1 MTKLSSAIPL
11 LPILLLSPNSVSHSH
26 SHSGSAVLANGFT
39 STPLRSSRL
48 ASSSTLLSFHKQ
60 THAHAFLPRGGSQ
73 DVTTTSTTSLSS
85 STSATVESDI
95 GPALEVIT
103 QQNWD
108 LLSARGKAALSRLIL
123 YDITSG
129 HHGQKHVYGDWPE
142 AGEMDEEKKMLAEQ
156 IADLDGSYPGGLPA
170 YLSKAK
176 TLLQE
181 SADGTNPFAE
191 FEASVPEGESLSYEN
206 PNADAHTGM
215 TFSQAEQAGLTG
227 IGDTVFVLV
236 AGGLGE
242 RLGYSGIKLSL
253 ETNLC
258 TNKSY
263 LEVYAKYIQAMQR
276 MAHLKTGKDHIRI
289 PLVIMTSD
297 DTDPLTRKL
306 LEDNKNFGFDEGQV
320 LIVKQDKVAALS
332 NGNAGLSMKSKW
344 EVETKPHGHGD
355 VHHLLYREGLVDK
368 WYTEGRKHVIF
379 LQDTNALVINSVLP
393 TLGVSIEKEF
403 HMNSICIP
411 RLAGE
416 AAGAIARL
424 EHKTDPEKSLVI
436 NVEYNQLD
444 PLLSSQGD
452 CKGDVPDPAT
462 GYSPY
467 PGNANNIVIEMGAYA
482 KTLNGEDKGVVIE
495 FVNPKYKDDTR
506 TEFKKPTRLECMM
519 QDIPKLFQKEMGS
532 EANIG
537 FTQFDRWFTFS
548 PAKNSLDAG
557 VEDVQKGGTAPGTMS
572 SAESDKY
579 IQNQRKLK
587 FAGVD
592 VDVTEEADL
601 VPIAGIPVTPGPRII
616 LCPGFAITQQ
626 EVMQKIEGG
635 KITKRSSLVLEGED
649 LKVKNLD
656 LDGALVIRTGHDCD
670 VTVDGLVVRNKGYDA
685 EEIPEGADVPEEVA
699 IRGYTMSKH
708 EVMEIIINEPG
719 KYHIGED
726 GEVKKVE

>member
-1 MTKLSSAIPL
+1 MK
-11 LPILLLSPNSVSHSH
+11 
-26 SHSGSAVLANGFT
+26 
-39 STPLRSSRL
+39 
-48 ASSSTLLSFHKQ
+48 
-60 THAHAFLPRGGSQ
+60 
-73 DVTTTSTTSLSS
+73 
-85 STSATVESDI
+85 
-95 GPALEVIT
+95 
-103 QQNWD
+103 
-108 LLSARGKAALSRLIL
+108 
-123 YDITSG
+123 
-129 HHGQKHVYGDWPE
+129 
-142 AGEMDEEKKMLAEQ
+142 

-176 TLLQE
+176 TLLKE
-181 SADGTNPFAE
+181 SADGTNPFEE
-191 FEASVPEGESLSYEN
+191 FEASVPEGESLSFEE
-206 PNADAHTGM
+206 PNANPHTGM
-215 TFSQAEQAGLTG
+215 TFTEAEQAGLTG

-258 TNKSY
+258 TNKCY

-289 PLVIMTSD
+289 PLVIMTSG
-297 DTDPLTRKL
+297 DTDPLTRQL
-306 LEDNKNFGFDEGQV
+306 LKDNNNFGFDEGQV
-320 LIVKQDKVAALS
+320 MIVKQDKVCALKD
-332 NGNAGLSMKSKW
+332 GNAGLSMKSKW
-344 EVETKPHGHGD
+344 EIETKPHGHGD

-368 WYTEGRKHVIF
+368 WYNEGKKHVIF

-393 TLGVSIEKEF
+393 TLGVSIAKSF

-424 EHKTDPEKSLVI
+424 EHKTDPEKVRTDTTNCILLWLSLYSYSCFRCLQSLVI

-452 CKGDVPDPAT
+452 CKGDVADPTT

-482 KTLNGEDKGVVIE
+482 KTLRGEDQGVVIE
-495 FVNPKYKDDTR
+495 FVNPKYKDETR

-537 FTQFDRWFTFS
+537 FTLFDRWFTFS
-548 PAKNSLDAG
+548 PAKNSLEAG
-557 VEDVQKGGTAPGTMS
+557 VEDVGKGGTAPGTMS

-592 VDVTEEADL
+592 INVTEEKDL
-601 VPIAGIPVTPGPRII
+601 VQIAGIPVTPGPRVI

-626 EVMQKIEGG
+626 EVVEKIEGG
-635 KITKRSSLVLEGED
+635 KITDRSTLVLEGED

-670 VTVDGLVVRNKGYDA
+670 VTVDGLVVRNTGYDLS
-685 EEIPEGADVPEEVA
+685 EVPEGADVPEEVA
-699 IRGYTMSKH
+699 IRGYTMNKS
-708 EVMEIIINEPG
+708 EAMEITITEPG
-719 KYHIGED
+719 KYHIGAD
-726 GEVKKVE
+726 GEVKKLE

>member
-1 MTKLSSAIPL
+1 MTKLL
-11 LPILLLSPNSVSHSH
+11 LPLLLLSPNGISHGINNSV
-26 SHSGSAVLANGFT
+26 VLANGFS
-39 STPLRSSRL
+39 STPS
-48 ASSSTLLSFHKQ
+48 SFHKSRL
-60 THAHAFLPRGGSQ
+60 TKGSQ
-73 DVTTTSTTSLSS
+73 ECSSSSSS
-85 STSATVESDI
+85 STSTCLSSTATTHSSVGSDV

-103 QQNWD
+103 QDNWD
-108 LLSARGKAALSRLIL
+108 LLSDRGRAALSRLIL
-123 YDITSG
+123 YDFSSG
-129 HHGQKHVYGDWPE
+129 HDGQKHVYADWPE
-142 AGEMDEEKKMLAEQ
+142 AGVEDEEKKMLAEQ
-156 IADLDGSYPGGLPA
+156 LADLDGSYPGGLPA
-170 YLSKAK
+170 YLAKAK
-176 TLLQE
+176 TLLKE

-191 FEASVPEGESLSYEN
+191 FEASVPEGESLSYTDPHANE
-206 PNADAHTGM
+206 HTGM
-215 TFSQAEQAGLTG
+215 TFSQAEEVGLTG

-253 ETNLC
+253 ETNLL

-263 LEVYAKYIQAMQR
+263 LEIYAKYIQAMQR

-306 LEDNKNFGFDEGQV
+306 LKDNDNFGFDEGQV
-320 LIVKQDKVAALS
+320 TIVKQDKVAALS

-355 VHHLLYREGLVDK
+355 VHHLLFREGLVGK
-368 WYTEGRKHVIF
+368 WVEEKKRHVIF

-393 TLGVSIEKEF
+393 TLGVSIEKGF

-452 CKGDVPDPAT
+452 CKGDVPDPTT

-482 KTLNGEDKGVVIE
+482 KTLNGEDQGVVIE
-495 FVNPKYKDDTR
+495 FVNPKYKDETR

-532 EANIG
+532 DANIG
-537 FTQFDRWFTFS
+537 FTMFDRWFTFS

-557 VEDVQKGGTAPGTMS
+557 VEDVSKGGTAPGTMS

-592 VDVTEEADL
+592 VDVTEHEDL
-601 VPIAGIPVTPGPRII
+601 VPVAGIPVTPGPRVI
-616 LCPGFAITQQ
+616 LCPGFAITQR
-626 EVMQKIEGG
+626 EVNSKISGG

-649 LKVKNLD
+649 LKVNNLD

-670 VTVDGLVVRNKGYDA
+670 VTVDGLVVRNTGYDV

-719 KYHIGED
+719 KYHIGKD
-726 GEVKKVE
+726 GEVKRVE

>member
-1 MTKLSSAIPL
+1 MA
-11 LPILLLSPNSVSHSH
+11 
-26 SHSGSAVLANGFT
+26 SG
-39 STPLRSSRL
+39 
-48 ASSSTLLSFHKQ
+48 
-60 THAHAFLPRGGSQ
+60 GG
-73 DVTTTSTTSLSS
+73 
-85 STSATVESDI
+85 
-95 GPALEVIT
+95 
-103 QQNWD
+103 
-108 LLSARGKAALSRLIL
+108 
-123 YDITSG
+123 
-129 HHGQKHVYGDWPE
+129 GQKHVYGDWPE
-142 AGEMDEEKKMLAEQ
+142 VGVEDEEKRMLAEQ

-170 YLSKAK
+170 YLSKAQ
-176 TLLQE
+176 TLLKE

-191 FEASVPEGESLSYEN
+191 FEAYVPEGESLSFED
-206 PNADAHTGM
+206 PNASAHTGM
-215 TFSQAEQAGLTG
+215 TFSEAEQAGLTG

-242 RLGYSGIKLSL
+242 RLGYSGIKLGL
-253 ETNLC
+253 ETNTV

-276 MAHLKTGKDHIRI
+276 MAHIKTGKDHIRI

-306 LEDNKNFGFDEGQV
+306 LEDNDNFGFDEGQV
-320 LIVKQDKVAALS
+320 TIVKQEKVAALS

-344 EVETKPHGHGD
+344 KVETKPHGHGD
-355 VHHLLYREGLVDK
+355 VHHLLYREGLVDH
-368 WYTEGRKHVIF
+368 WYNEGKKHVIF

-393 TLGVSIEKEF
+393 TLGVSIAKGF

-444 PLLSSQGD
+444 PLLSNQGD
-452 CKGDVPDPAT
+452 RKGDVADPNT
-462 GYSPY
+462 GYSPF
-467 PGNANNIVIEMGAYA
+467 PGNANNIVIEMGAYER
-482 KTLNGEDKGVVIE
+482 TLRGEDQGVVIE
-495 FVNPKYKDDTR
+495 FVNPKYKDDAR

-537 FTQFDRWFTFS
+537 FTMFDRWFTFS

-557 VEDVQKGGTAPGTMS
+557 VEDVKKGGKAPGTMS

-592 VDVTEEADL
+592 VPVTEEKDL
-601 VPIAGIPVTPGPRII
+601 VSISGIPVTPGPRII

-626 EVMQKIEGG
+626 EVVEKMEGG
-635 KITKRSSLVLEGED
+635 KITQRSTLVLEGED

-656 LDGALVIRTGHDCD
+656 LDGALIIRTGHDCN
-670 VTVDGLVVRNKGYDA
+670 VTVDGLVVRNKGFEL
-685 EEIPEGADVPEEVA
+685 EEVPEGSDVPEEVA
-699 IRGYTMSKH
+699 IRGYTMKKE

-719 KYHIGED
+719 KYHVGAD
-726 GEVKKVE
+726 GEVKKLD

>member
-11 LPILLLSPNSVSHSH
+11 LPLLLLSPNNGHCSQGRRST
-26 SHSGSAVLANGFT
+26 VLANGFT
-39 STPLRSSRL
+39 STPLQQITSRHP
-48 ASSSTLLSFHKQ
+48 SSSSSLSFHAQ
-60 THAHAFLPRGGSQ
+60 QRHAFLPRGGSQ
-73 DVTTTSTTSLSS
+73 DSSLAA
-85 STSATVESDI
+85 STSVESDI
-95 GPALEVIT
+95 DPSLEVIA
-103 QQNWD
+103 QDNWD
-108 LLSARGKAALSRLIL
+108 LLSDRGKAALSRLIL
-123 YDITSG
+123 YDLSSG
-129 HHGQKHVYGDWPE
+129 HHGQKHIYGDWPE
-142 AGEMDEEKKMLAEQ
+142 AGVEDEEKKVLAEQ
-156 IADLDGSYPGGLPA
+156 IADLDESYPGGLPA

-191 FEASVPEGESLSYEN
+191 FEASVPEGESLAYEDPHAN
-206 PNADAHTGM
+206 DAPEGGNTGM
-215 TFSQAEQAGLTG
+215 TFSQAEQAGLEG
-227 IGDTVFVLV
+227 IGNTAFVLV

-276 MAHLKTGKDHIRI
+276 MAHLKTGEDHIRI

-306 LEDNKNFGFDEGQV
+306 LVDNDNFGFDEGQV
-320 LIVKQDKVAALS
+320 QIVKQDKVAALS

-344 EVETKPHGHGD
+344 VVETKPHGHGD

-368 WYTEGRKHVIF
+368 WYSEGKEHVIF
-379 LQDTNALVINSVLP
+379 LQDTNALVINSILP
-393 TLGVSIEKEF
+393 TLGVSISKGF

-452 CKGDVPDPAT
+452 RKGDVPDPST

-537 FTQFDRWFTFS
+537 FTMFDRWFTFS

-557 VEDVQKGGTAPGTMS
+557 VEDVEKGGKAPGTMS

-579 IQNQRKLK
+579 VQNQRKLK

-592 VDVTEEADL
+592 VDVTEEDDL

-635 KITKRSSLVLEGED
+635 KITKRSTLVLEGED

-670 VTVDGLVVRNKGYDA
+670 VTVDGLVVRNKGYEA
-685 EEIPEGADVPEEVA
+685 KENQEGADLPEEVA
-699 IRGYTMSKH
+699 IRGYTMGKH
-708 EVMEIIINEPG
+708 EVTEIVINEPG
-719 KYHIGED
+719 KYHVGAD
-726 GEVKKVE
+726 GIVNKV